1 MIENILG
8 PYKSVRL
15 ATIPENGI
23 INNLNGKKIE
33 EQKLNNKQTQIVEC
47 FNAGTDDKFYEA
59 LYIGY
64 HAFKDNRKIAN
75 VVSTGLLTKFNLVK
89 HNNERLD
96 DQLITF
102 VESEVEHSLK
112 FGLRRSYDF
121 TINFKAKLVRN
132 MLSAYQI
139 KSEC

>member
-1 MIENILG
+1 MIKNISG
-8 PYKSVRL
+8 PYKSIRL

-23 INNLNGKKIE
+23 MDEIKEKKLE
-33 EQKLNNKQTQIVEC
+33 EQKLNDKQIQIVEC

-59 LYIGY
+59 IYVGY

-75 VVSTGLLTKFNLVK
+75 VVSTGLLRKFNFDK
-89 HNNERLD
+89 HNNTCLD

-112 FGLRRSYDF
+112 IGLRRSYDF
-121 TINFKAKLVRN
+121 TINFKAKLVGK
-132 MLSAYQI
+132 MLSAYQT
-139 KSEC
+139 KSNR